1 MSLPFAPVLSLPLSP
16 LVEKK
21 YQFGPMARLSWG
33 RKGSFKAPHPHPPPR
48 AAFKGFVS
56 PLQGNLGGLGSPF
69 PAFPAALSPLFL
81 FWGHFQVYGA
91 K

>member
-33 RKGSFKAPHPHPPPR
+33 RKGSFKAPPPPTPHPELLLRVSYPPSR
-48 AAFKGFVS
+48 EI
-56 PLQGNLGGLGSPF
+56 
-69 PAFPAALSPLFL
+69 
-81 FWGHFQVYGA
+81 
-91 K
+91 

>member
-56 PLQGNLGGLGSPF
+56 PPPGKFRGFGVPLPSIPRRFIPPVPVLGPF
-69 PAFPAALSPLFL
+69 PGLR
-81 FWGHFQVYGA
+81 G
-91 K
+91 